1 MGLQDPCVLWPIVTI
16 TKNETKFLIT
26 YLFHYEVDLD
36 WMLEKNMRDDIE
48 MVNIVYSLYWLQ
60 DIEYRILWQS
70 VAEAEKTRINQRYR
84 R

>member
-1 MGLQDPCVLWPIVTI
+1 MTDSKLVTI
-16 TKNETKFLIT
+16 TMNETKFLIT

-36 WMLEKNMRDDIE
+36 WMLETNMRDDIE